1 MRFSPKFITRSRE
14 RIVFEEVSLHP
25 SPQAF
30 GPKRE
35 GRTVDVRG
43 GYKHSILSTMT
54 IHPQELAR
62 ALTNALNP
70 FVIFTAL
77 FALAAFAAA
86 VAGYVLFMR
95 RRSRVGDFW
104 ISARAERLTPAVFL
118 LAAFVALLAALVLLD
133 APQDLTLL
141 TLSMGIASTAVAGI
155 TLLWKAS
162 AHCTVA
168 GHAAA
173 AGLVLLGPPGCVF
186 LLVLPLVVWSRVKVK
201 AHTLLQTL
209 AGAAVGAAFAVL
221 FLA

>member
-1 MRFSPKFITRSRE
+1 M
-14 RIVFEEVSLHP
+14 
-25 SPQAF
+25 
-30 GPKRE
+30 
-35 GRTVDVRG
+35 RG
-43 GYKHSILSTMT
+43 GCKRSILPTVT
-54 IHPQELAR
+54 IRPQELAH

-77 FALAAFAAA
+77 FALAAFTEAGAYRGVLYLAVELTAAAA

-104 ISARAERLTPAVFL
+104 ISVRAERLTPAVFL
-118 LAAFVALLAALVLLD
+118 LAAFVALLAVLVLLD
-133 APQDLTLL
+133 APQNLTLL
-141 TLSMGIASTAVAGI
+141 TFSMGLASAGVAGI

-173 AGLVLLGPPGCVF
+173 AGLLLLGPLGFVF
-186 LLVLPLVVWSRVKVK
+186 LLVLPLVLWSRVTLK
-201 AHTLLQTL
+201 AHTLSQTL
-209 AGAAVGAAFAVL
+209 AGAAVGAGCAVL

>member
-1 MRFSPKFITRSRE
+1 
-14 RIVFEEVSLHP
+14 
-25 SPQAF
+25 
-30 GPKRE
+30 
-35 GRTVDVRG
+35 VRG

-77 FALAAFAAA
+77 FALAAFAEAGAYRGFLYLAVELTAAAA

>member
-1 MRFSPKFITRSRE
+1 MATDQSARVGS
-14 RIVFEEVSLHP
+14 
-25 SPQAF
+25 
-30 GPKRE
+30 
-35 GRTVDVRG
+35 VDMRG
-43 GYKHSILSTMT
+43 GCKHSILPTVT
-54 IHPQELAR
+54 IRPQELAH

-77 FALAAFAAA
+77 FALAAFAEAGAYRGVLYLAVELTAGAA

-104 ISARAERLTPAVFL
+104 ISVRAERLTPAVFL
-118 LAAFVALLAALVLLD
+118 LAAFVALLAALVLLE
-133 APQDLTLL
+133 APQNLTLL
-141 TLSMGIASTAVAGI
+141 TFSMGLASAGVAGI

-173 AGLVLLGPPGCVF
+173 AGPLLLGPLGFVF
-186 LLVLPLVVWSRVKVK
+186 LLVLPLVLWSRVTLK
-201 AHTLLQTL
+201 AHTLSQTL
-209 AGAAVGAAFAVL
+209 AGAAVGAGCAVL

>member
-1 MRFSPKFITRSRE
+1 M
-14 RIVFEEVSLHP
+14 
-25 SPQAF
+25 
-30 GPKRE
+30 
-35 GRTVDVRG
+35 RG
-43 GYKHSILSTMT
+43 GCNRSILPTVT
-54 IHPQELAR
+54 ILPRKLAS

-77 FALAAFAAA
+77 FALVAFAEAGAYRGVLYLAVELTAAAA

-133 APQDLTLL
+133 APQNLYLL
-141 TLSMGIASTAVAGI
+141 TLSMGLASAAVAGI

-173 AGLVLLGPPGCVF
+173 AGLLLLGPPGIVF
-186 LLVLPLVVWSRVKVK
+186 LLVLPLVLWSRVTLK
-201 AHTLLQTL
+201 AHTLSQTL
-209 AGAAVGAAFAVL
+209 AGAAVGAGCAVP

>member
-1 MRFSPKFITRSRE
+1 
-14 RIVFEEVSLHP
+14 
-25 SPQAF
+25 
-30 GPKRE
+30 
-35 GRTVDVRG
+35 VRG
-43 GYKHSILSTMT
+43 GCKRSILPTVT
-54 IHPQELAR
+54 ILPQKLAR

-77 FALAAFAAA
+77 FILVAFAEAGVYRGVLYLAVELTAAAA

-133 APQDLTLL
+133 APHNLYLL
-141 TLSMGIASTAVAGI
+141 TLSMGLASAAVAGI

-173 AGLVLLGPPGCVF
+173 AGLLLLGPPGIVF
-186 LLVLPLVVWSRVKVK
+186 LLMLPLVLWARATIK
-201 AHTLLQTL
+201 AHTLSQTL
-209 AGAAVGAAFAVL
+209 AGAAVGAGFAVL

>member
-1 MRFSPKFITRSRE
+1 
-14 RIVFEEVSLHP
+14 V
-25 SPQAF
+25 
-30 GPKRE
+30 
-35 GRTVDVRG
+35 
-43 GYKHSILSTMT
+43 T
-54 IHPQELAR
+54 IRPQELAH

-77 FALAAFAAA
+77 FALAAFAEAGAYRGVLYLAVELTAGAA

-118 LAAFVALLAALVLLD
+118 LAA
-133 APQDLTLL
+133 PQNLTLL
-141 TLSMGIASTAVAGI
+141 TFSMGLASAGVAGI

-173 AGLVLLGPPGCVF
+173 AGPLLLGPLGFVF
-186 LLVLPLVVWSRVKVK
+186 LLVLPLVLWSRVTLK
-201 AHTLLQTL
+201 AHTLSQTL
-209 AGAAVGAAFAVL
+209 TGAAVGAGFAVL

>member
-1 MRFSPKFITRSRE
+1 M
-14 RIVFEEVSLHP
+14 
-25 SPQAF
+25 
-30 GPKRE
+30 
-35 GRTVDVRG
+35 VDVRG
-43 GYKHSILSTMT
+43 GYRRSILPTVT
-54 IHPQELAR
+54 IRPQQLAR

-77 FALAAFAAA
+77 FALVAFAEAGAYRGVLYLAVELTAAAA
-86 VAGYVLFMR
+86 VAGYLLFMR

-104 ISARAERLTPAVFL
+104 ISARAERLSPAVFL

-141 TLSMGIASTAVAGI
+141 TLSMGLASAIVAGI

-173 AGLVLLGPPGCVF
+173 AGLLLLGPLGLVF
-186 LLVLPLVVWSRVKVK
+186 LLVLPLVLWSRVILK
-201 AHTLLQTL
+201 AHTLSQTL
-209 AGAAVGAAFAVL
+209 AGAAVGAGFALL